1 MYSSIILTVTG
12 ELFGSSCLKEEAP
25 SKFRR
30 SQIWVGSCSLTKKA
44 KKITEIKYDNIE
56 SFKNGIAVI
65 ILNGR
70 KGIIDQEGKEY
81 FFTRGE
87 KIGSRRS
94 TLYFVKHKDTIIFN
108 TGCFIGDKDAFIKAI
123 KETHGD
129 NNHAYNHLNYI
140 REIEEK
146 LAI

>member
-1 MYSSIILTVTG
+1 MRYDFESRFSEGLASV
-12 ELFGSSCLKEEAP
+12 CLK
-25 SKFRR
+25 
-30 SQIWVGSCSLTKKA
+30 GSLDETNWGFINKEG

-81 FFTRGE
+81 FFTRGK